1 MSKNKLQRIMS
12 HFTCI
17 KTQIKERPYLIEALE
32 IMGHDVQENQELVIT
47 NPDHAEDHPVVHAE
61 VAISNDIGFRYN
73 EETQTYDLYSDHATW
88 NLNVPVERFRD
99 KVNQQYARMLLHG
112 TVKEEGFTVQEEWE
126 MDDNSIELTVTRWIA

>member
-1 MSKNKLQRIMS
+1 MS

-17 KTQIKERPYLIEALE
+17 KTKIKERPCLIEALE
-32 IMGHDVQENQELVIT
+32 LMGHDVQENQALVIT
-47 NPDHAEDHPVVHAE
+47 NPHHAEDHPVVHAE

-126 MDDNSIELTVTRWIA
+126 MDDNSIELTVTRWIS